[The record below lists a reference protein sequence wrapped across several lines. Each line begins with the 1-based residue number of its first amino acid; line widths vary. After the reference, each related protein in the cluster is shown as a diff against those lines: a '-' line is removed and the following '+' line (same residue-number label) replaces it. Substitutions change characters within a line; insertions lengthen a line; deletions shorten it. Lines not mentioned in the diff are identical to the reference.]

1 MKMKDTEIKESQ
13 DIKTEAVCD
22 IPRSE
27 NEVYRIARKEYKDRH
42 FVDLR
47 IFFKSKDDGDRLIP
61 SHKGIWIEEA
71 YRQEL
76 IAGLVKARN
85 ASPVTK
91 PEGEG
96 FNSVVVCDIPV
107 SENEIFRISKGSG
120 SKNSFVDIRRFF
132 EKGGKYVPYKRKG
145 VSIMESS
152 LDDVITGLM
161 GMEPGRSS

>member
-1 MKMKDTEIKESQ
+1 MKDTQVKENQ
-13 DIKTEAVCD
+13 DFKTEVVCD
-22 IPRSE
+22 VPRSE
-27 NEVYRIARKEYKDRH
+27 NEVYRIARKEYKDRQ

-76 IAGLVKARN
+76 ISGLVKARN
-85 ASPVTK
+85 ASPVEK

-96 FNSVVVCDIPV
+96 FNSVAVCDISV
-107 SENEIFRISKGSG
+107 SENEILRISKGSG

-132 EKGGKYVPYKRKG
+132 EKGGKFVPYKRKG
-145 VSIMESS
+145 VSITEPA
-152 LDDVITGLM
+152 LDEVIAGLM